1 MGAVI
6 GAVVLALAAGALW
19 RSPRQGDGPAFVRW
33 ITVVAIVASGL
44 AWGLVLYAARLPNG
58 PSQAADLGVIER
70 VLAVREG
77 TNPTAWAYANGE
89 LVRLSLPDWRV
100 LARVPA
106 RDLIFQTAAWNGRAL
121 LVTFVDGRRGRAMIE
136 GWGLLG
142 DAGWIAPPT
151 DTTSA
156 YGSLSAFWDPADRT
170 MVLAELGEYVDRGGA
185 IARPL
190 TLSSVDDKGV
200 RAQVSSTFVHAVES
214 RACRSAGQL
223 WLTGDQPQQACRVA
237 DVAGAGGV
245 KACERAADGPS
256 GEPAGGLVCA
266 GVISNVV
273 PGAVLAPEGRLPVIR
288 PPASLV
294 PDSRV
299 ALRTSLRLLPAG
311 GTLPDF
317 TWWSPAQDGGVSGLT
332 PDGGVSGLTP
342 DGGVSGLTPD
352 VVHRAGDGWLR
363 FSARSVR
370 GDPGGMAAV
379 SLDSSGQV
387 TRAEATVFDMAQLPA
402 HVFVVGDEV
411 LAVGITPVLA
421 RFRLPGLDRVDR
433 PEPLVRVRARLAG
446 MGGSRRLI
454 EGALAVLLAAPPLLL
469 IALLCTSFRAGLA
482 FAKRVALVVIVA
494 APVLIELVQ
503 RMWRL

>member
-6 GAVVLALAAGALW
+6 AAVVLALAAGALW
-19 RSPRQGDGPAFVRW
+19 RSPRHGDGPAFVRW
-33 ITVVAIVASGL
+33 ITLVAILASGL

-58 PSQAADLGVIER
+58 PSQAADIGAIER

-77 TNPTAWAYANGE
+77 PNPSAWAYANGD
-89 LVRLSLPDWRV
+89 LVRVSLPDWRV
-100 LARVPA
+100 LARAPA

-156 YGSLSAFWDPADRT
+156 YGSLSAYWDPADRT
-170 MVLAELGEYVDRGGA
+170 LYLAELGEYADRGGG

-190 TLSSVDDKGV
+190 ALSSVDDKGV
-200 RAQVSSTFVHAVES
+200 RTPVSSTYVHAVES
-214 RACRSAGQL
+214 RACRSGGQL
-223 WLTGDQPQQACRVA
+223 WLTGDQPQHACRVA
-237 DVAGAGGV
+237 DAAGPGGV
-245 KACERAADGPS
+245 KACERPADGPS
-256 GEPAGGLVCA
+256 GEPPGGLICA

-273 PGAVLAPEGRLPVIR
+273 PGAVLAPDGRQPVVR

-294 PDSRV
+294 PDASV

-317 TWWSPAQDGGVSGLT
+317 TWWSPA
-332 PDGGVSGLTP
+332 
-342 DGGVSGLTPD
+342 PD

-363 FSARSVR
+363 FFARSVR
-370 GDPGGMAAV
+370 GDPGEMV
-379 SLDSSGQV
+379 VLSLDSSGQV
-387 TRAEATVFDMAQLPA
+387 ASTEATVFDMAQLPA

-411 LAVGITPVLA
+411 LALGITPVLA

-446 MGGSRRLI
+446 MGGPSRLI
-454 EGALAVLLAAPPLLL
+454 EGALAVLLCAFPLLL
-469 IALLCTSFRAGLA
+469 IALLCTSFSGGLA
-482 FAKRVALVVIVA
+482 FAKRIALVALVA

-503 RMWRL
+503 RMWL